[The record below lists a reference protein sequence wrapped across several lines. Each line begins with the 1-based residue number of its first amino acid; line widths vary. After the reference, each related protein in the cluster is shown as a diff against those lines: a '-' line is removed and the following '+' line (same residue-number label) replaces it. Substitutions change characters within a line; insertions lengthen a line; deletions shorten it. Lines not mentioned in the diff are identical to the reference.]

1 MSLLTRLRTAGSILN
16 VLKGTRP
23 KNRLSVAGD
32 PLPVGP
38 TFSKGEYTKY
48 VLDTKGVTEQRR
60 AQDRTEFSGGA
71 PTR

>member
-1 MSLLTRLRTAGSILN
+1 MSLLAKLKGAGSIFN

-23 KNRLSVAGD
+23 TNRLTVAGD

-48 VLDTKGVTEQRR
+48 VLDTKGVLEQKR
-60 AQDRTEFSGGA
+60 AQDLTAFSGGT